1 MEMLDHLIEYNH
13 CHGTSMSNKNLREA
27 VIRVMEDEEKDSECN
42 VKNVTTGTLFQFPVT
57 VNEQKKYTNVTYE
70 IRIDSGILT

>member
-1 MEMLDHLIEYNH
+1 
-13 CHGTSMSNKNLREA
+13 MSNKNLREA